1 MQLESTL
8 QQHFGYS
15 SFRPGQKDIIETIL
29 SGRDTLGVLPTGG
42 GKSICYQLSALML
55 PGLTI
60 VISPLISLMKDQ
72 VDTLTQLGIPAAYL
86 NSTIS
91 NLEFQDVMQQL
102 RQGSLKLLYV
112 APERL
117 DNDGF
122 ASFISQPTISLVAID
137 EAHCVSQW
145 GFDFR
150 PSYRKINHFVNQLST
165 RPILASFTATATRLV
180 QEDIV
185 KQLELK
191 QPAVFI
197 NSFDRPNI
205 KFTVLEPSNR
215 NSILQQLIN
224 HEEAI
229 IIYASTRKQVDKLHE
244 DLQNKG
250 YSISK
255 YHAGMAQEERAQ
267 AQNDFINDH
276 TNLIV
281 ATNAFGMGIDKTD
294 VRKVIHYNL
303 PKDLE
308 SYYQEAGR
316 AGRDSLEAEAILL
329 YHSQDI
335 MTNKYLIAQSSDQL
349 SEERLE
355 TMIQYANF
363 TGCLR
368 NYILQYFGENVF
380 KPCGNCSSCLG
391 EVEIVD
397 VTREA
402 QMILSSMVRMKHHF
416 GMTMIVDVL
425 RGSQNQRVLENK
437 FNEISTYGLMKS
449 YSVQQIRDIISALV
463 AHRYIDVTEYRGLR
477 VAPPAKSLL
486 VGETSLVIKERS
498 YKEIAS
504 SKTRPV
510 SSHIDHDLFEELREV
525 RKLLAQAE
533 GVPAYIIF
541 SNKSLEDM
549 ASKLPKDEDEFLSVE
564 GVGPVKADKYA
575 GQFLPVIQKAL
586 SEKKNKLESNNFEPQ
601 NDQFNVYTST
611 TSSHLKSAE
620 YAEQGLTP
628 YEIALERGL
637 TETTILNHL
646 TQAAEE
652 GELEDFEADVPHSRK
667 KLIKEAFQ
675 KVGTDAMKPVK
686 EFLADEITYDEIR
699 YVLIEYIV
707 KG

>member
-1 MQLESTL
+1 
-8 QQHFGYS
+8 
-15 SFRPGQKDIIETIL
+15 
-29 SGRDTLGVLPTGG
+29 
-42 GKSICYQLSALML
+42 
-55 PGLTI
+55 
-60 VISPLISLMKDQ
+60 
-72 VDTLTQLGIPAAYL
+72 
-86 NSTIS
+86 
-91 NLEFQDVMQQL
+91 
-102 RQGSLKLLYV
+102 
-112 APERL
+112 
-117 DNDGF
+117 
-122 ASFISQPTISLVAID
+122 
-137 EAHCVSQW
+137 
-145 GFDFR
+145 
-150 PSYRKINHFVNQLST
+150 
-165 RPILASFTATATRLV
+165 
-180 QEDIV
+180 
-185 KQLELK
+185 
-191 QPAVFI
+191 
-197 NSFDRPNI
+197 
-205 KFTVLEPSNR
+205 
-215 NSILQQLIN
+215 
-224 HEEAI
+224 
-229 IIYASTRKQVDKLHE
+229 
-244 DLQNKG
+244 
-250 YSISK
+250 
-255 YHAGMAQEERAQ
+255 
-267 AQNDFINDH
+267 
-276 TNLIV
+276 
-281 ATNAFGMGIDKTD
+281 
-294 VRKVIHYNL
+294 
-303 PKDLE
+303 
-308 SYYQEAGR
+308 
-316 AGRDSLEAEAILL
+316 
-329 YHSQDI
+329 

-380 KPCGNCSSCLG
+380 KPCENCSSCLG

-437 FNEISTYGLMKS
+437 FNKISTYGLMKS
-449 YSVQQIRDIISALV
+449 YSVQQIRDIISALA

-477 VAPPAKSLL
+477 VASPAKSLL
-486 VGETSLVIKERS
+486 VGETSLAIKERS

-549 ASKLPKDEDEFLSVE
+549 VSKLPKDEDEFLSVE

-586 SEKKNKLESNNFEPQ
+586 SEKKKKLESNNFEPQ
-601 NDQFNVYTST
+601 NGQFNVYTST
-611 TSSHLKSAE
+611 TSSHLESAK

-628 YEIALERGL
+628 YEIAIERGL

-646 TQAAEE
+646 TQAAGE

-667 KLIKEAFQ
+667 ELIKEAFQ